1 MEWRDEGL
9 VVGVRKH
16 GETSAILDLFT
27 AERGRHA
34 GLVQGG
40 RSRRLRPLLQPGNSL
55 VATWRARTEDQLG
68 TFVVEPLRLRAGEMM
83 GSATT
88 LHALNHLCALLR
100 LIPEREAH
108 AGLHGAV
115 ELMLERIDE
124 PRVFAVALVQ
134 FELQVLA
141 DLGFGLDLARCGAT
155 GRTDDLAFVSPR
167 TGRAITREAGE
178 PYRHRILPLPSI
190 LQAPGKS
197 EGGVPP
203 AEIRAAFR
211 VTEHFLLRDLFGP
224 RGLAVPRDRQAYLSA
239 ILPEE

>member
-16 GETSAILDLFT
+16 GETSVILDLFT

-68 TFVVEPLRLRAGEMM
+68 TLVVEPLRLRAGGMM
-83 GSATT
+83 GSASA

-100 LIPEREAH
+100 LFPEREAH
-108 AGLHGAV
+108 PGLHETV

-124 PRVFAVALVQ
+124 TPVFPILLVR

-155 GRTDDLAFVSPR
+155 GRTDNLVFVSPR

-178 PYRHRILPLPSI
+178 PYRDRILPLPPV
-190 LQAPGKS
+190 LQMPGVSDSAPA
-197 EGGVPP
+197 

-211 VTEHFLLRDLFGP
+211 VTEHFLQRDLFGP
-224 RGLAVPRDRQAYLSA
+224 RGFAVPLDRLAYLSA
-239 ILPEE
+239 TLPEE